1 MARGSFKGLYT
12 FEEVARIYGMDS
24 SNLRKMVQ
32 HNKFKD
38 NEIKKFG
45 KTWII
50 TEQAIENHFGLT
62 PLNNYN
68 IEMRLKDIRDI
79 KEAKTQA
86 KLNKQKEKQ
95 SKIKKISKSKV
106 DSLESIEIAEDIE
119 ELKEIKVDPNS
130 VKASFNFSN

>member
-50 TEQAIENHFGLT
+50 TEQAIENHFGLVM
-62 PLNNYN
+62 LQLHKR
-68 IEMRLKDIRDI
+68 ELKLQELQKLRENKI
-79 KEAKTQA
+79 K
-86 KLNKQKEKQ
+86 
-95 SKIKKISKSKV
+95 SKIKTKKKAIDDLSNINF
-106 DSLESIEIAEDIE
+106 DDDIQELEEII
-119 ELKEIKVDPNS
+119 VDPKS
-130 VKASFNFSN
+130 VKCSFSFSDK